1 MRLQVI
7 NIYSCS
13 PSQASLILKRISTA
27 VYENVL
33 RHCQR
38 PLILSHMILQGIPL
52 NHSFICSYFLTPV
65 YPYHHLSL
73 LLSRALHLL
82 PCFLHT
88 ILPGPHREPSSFP
101 STPLPSHTFA
111 PSILYTLPCF
121 IFLFTL
127 PYECSVLVHV
137 LPWARTSSLL
147 FTRVIS
153 NKVKS
158 FGV

>member
-1 MRLQVI
+1 MALPK
-7 NIYSCS
+7 S
-13 PSQASLILKRISTA
+13 
-27 VYENVL
+27 
-33 RHCQR
+33 
-38 PLILSHMILQGIPL
+38 SHFVEPHDSAGHPL
-52 NHSFICSYFLTPV
+52 NHSFICSCFLTPV
-65 YPYHHLSL
+65 YPHHHLSL

-88 ILPGPHREPSSFP
+88 ILPGPHREPSSFL
-101 STPLPSHTFA
+101 STPPTSHTFA
-111 PSILYTLPCF
+111 PSILYNLPCF

-127 PYECSVLVHV
+127 PYKCSMLVHV

-158 FGV
+158 SGV